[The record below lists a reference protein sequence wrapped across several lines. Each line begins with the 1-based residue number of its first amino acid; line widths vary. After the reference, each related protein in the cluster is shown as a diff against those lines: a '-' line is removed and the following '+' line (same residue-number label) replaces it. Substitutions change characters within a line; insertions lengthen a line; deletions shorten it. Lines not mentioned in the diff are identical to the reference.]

1 MLDDDGI
8 QGDPRVGCISILEK
22 ADTNVSNN
30 KGLDFP
36 GGPVVKNL
44 PANAGDMA
52 SVPGLGGSHMPWSNY
67 ARG

>member
-8 QGDPRVGCISILEK
+8 QGDPRVEK
-22 ADTNVSNN
+22 ADTNVGNN

-36 GGPVVKNL
+36 GGAVAKNL

-52 SVPGLGGSHMPWSNY
+52 SVPGPGGSHMPWSNY